1 MDYKKLLTFFGF
13 YEDPKPFI
21 LNKTFILVI
30 LLIDL
35 LINGGIMNMFTSNT
49 NIDISINKIKM
60 IRPGKNPKSC
70 DLSLSVDWSI
80 EYTKNNEGIME
91 YLCTL
96 SAIGELPIQ
105 FAIQGLA
112 ECEDPDE
119 DLEKRSRE
127 LSPLILDKC
136 MNTMINMVNATK
148 NSVISIKN
156 VPEMYLTC
164 NMNSKINQ

>member
-1 MDYKKLLTFFGF
+1 MFFLCYKDFKL
-13 YEDPKPFI
+13 FI
-21 LNKTFILVI
+21 INKNFILVI

-35 LINGGIMNMFTSNT
+35 LINGGIINMLISNT
-49 NIDISINKIKM
+49 NVDISINKIKM
-60 IRPGKNPKSC
+60 IRPEKNPKSC
-70 DLSLSVDWSI
+70 DLNLSVDWSI

-96 SAIGELPIQ
+96 IAIGELPIQ

-119 DLEKRSRE
+119 DLEKHSSE

-148 NSVISIKN
+148 HSVVSIKN
-156 VPEMYLTC
+156 VPEMYLIC